1 MSGRKLRRAGVLTL
15 ATAAAALA
23 VPAVAGATTFCVGPA
38 SCTGNQKGDG
48 LQSALSAAQ
57 ANPGFDE
64 VLVSDRGSPY
74 VGPFSY
80 NGTPD
85 TNAVSIRGNGPGRPV
100 LTAGIGATVLT
111 VNAASLAGVDVRS
124 ESSASGTGVASTN
137 ATLRD
142 VTVSAIG
149 TAPGGLG
156 ILAGPGTQLDG
167 TRIVNHG
174 VRNLHVVGSGV
185 GVVARDVRLENGSQ
199 GVAVAPD
206 ARLELTR
213 ARVRS
218 HNASAVIRGTA
229 GITSSV
235 LITTFPGGV
244 GVDQDGGLLGLDHV
258 TVARSGPGDGSDRAL
273 SLRATAADGSAQL
286 QAVALAGY
294 SHGITRTAGAHT
306 LDIAAMDSAWDPAGD
321 SLGGAAAGGFIELG
335 NAHVAP
341 PLVDLAGGDLRP
353 RGGSVL
359 IDRDIHV
366 ERLAGSFADV
376 DGIPEADGDGNGSE
390 IPDVGAFEY
399 RRRAPQLDAL
409 EAPASGATGAPLS
422 FAAAAS
428 DPDGDPVQLKWEFG
442 DGAVGD
448 GSQSTHAYA
457 RPGAYQLTVTATDSV
472 GLSVSRQITV
482 TVADSPSSGTGTGGG
497 ASSGAGTAS
506 DSVAPVLSSVRLSTK
521 SVRVTRA
528 RGLRL
533 RFKVTE
539 GATLRIVPTR
549 LVGGR
554 SVAARGAIVRQVK
567 PGSGSVTLARA
578 LRRLKLLRP
587 GRLTLAVRAIDPSG
601 NRSARRVVKL
611 TLRR

>member
-1 MSGRKLRRAGVLTL
+1 MNGKRLRKAGVLTL

-23 VPAVAGATTFCVGPA
+23 VPAVAGASTFCVGPA
-38 SCTGNQKGDG
+38 SCTGSPKGDG
-48 LQSALSAAQ
+48 LQLALSAAQ

-80 NGTPD
+80 NGTPG
-85 TNAVSIRGNGPGRPV
+85 TNEVIIRRNGPGRPV
-100 LTAGIGATVLT
+100 LTAAIGATVLT
-111 VNAASLAGVDVRS
+111 VDAASLVGVDVRS
-124 ESSASGTGVASTN
+124 ESSASGTGVASTDT
-137 ATLRD
+137 TLDD
-142 VTVSAIG
+142 VTVSANG

-156 ILAGPGTQLDG
+156 ILAGPGTQLEG

-174 VRNLHVVGSGV
+174 VRNLHVVGTGA
-185 GVVARDVRLENGSQ
+185 GVVARDVRLQNASM

-206 ARLELTR
+206 ASLELTR
-213 ARVRS
+213 ARVTS
-218 HNASAVIRGTA
+218 FGTNALIQGTA
-229 GITSSV
+229 GIASSV
-235 LITTFPGGV
+235 LTTTGPAAV
-244 GVDQDGGLLGLDHV
+244 GVAQDGGLLGLDHV
-258 TVARSGPGDGSDRAL
+258 TVARSGPGNGSDSAL
-273 SLRATAADGSAQL
+273 SLTATAANGSAQL

-294 SHGITRTAGAHT
+294 SHGITRTASGHT
-306 LDIAAMDSAWDPAGD
+306 LDIVARDSAWDPAGD
-321 SLGGAAAGGFIELG
+321 SLGGAAAGGFTELG

-409 EAPASGATGAPLS
+409 EAPASGATGALLS

-442 DGAVGD
+442 DGAVAD
-448 GSQSTHAYA
+448 GFQTTHAYA
-457 RPGAYQLTVTATDSV
+457 GPGAYQLTVTATDSV
-472 GLSVSRQITV
+472 GLSVSRQIAV
-482 TVADSPSSGTGTGGG
+482 TVADPPSSGTGTGGG
-497 ASSGAGTAS
+497 ASSGTAS
-506 DSVAPVLSSVRLSTK
+506 DSVVPVLSSVRLSTK

-539 GATLRIVPTR
+539 GVTLRIVPTR

-554 SVAARGAIVRQVK
+554 SVAVRGAIVRQVK
-567 PGSGSVTLARA
+567 PGSGSLTLARP

-587 GRLTLAVRAIDPSG
+587 GRLSLAVRAVDPSG
-601 NRSARRVVKL
+601 NRSGRRVVRL